1 MVIYIRAFLLYLLIL
16 HEWGSCRIDPLSLRL
31 IWLVKIFHT
40 QSIFPPKHDRTDRT
54 RSIRPKLLIAT
65 PFVAAISRKRM
76 PAPRC
81 STTRLYLSAGAA
93 LLRPRLGLLV
103 PWGSDFASRLSSAFG
118 ARGTRD
124 DSIPVL
130 SEGRFA
136 GQADGPGLASSIK
149 QNFLRGFY
157 SGLLTDFT
165 LHRTTTL
172 FCYSCFY
179 HQYKLIWASGST
191 KMDGSQQFERT
202 VKDLIYYI
210 PHKSDLPIPVCAFKK
225 IWSGEISVIGMWN

>member
-16 HEWGSCRIDPLSLRL
+16 HERGSSRIDPLSLRL

-54 RSIRPKLLIAT
+54 RSIRPKTTDCNSVRRRHLQKKNASAALLHL
-65 PFVAAISRKRM
+65 FVVARPCS
-76 PAPRC
+76 

-136 GQADGPGLASSIK
+136 GQADGPGLASSTK

-172 FCYSCFY
+172 FCYSWFY
-179 HQYKLIWASGST
+179 HQYKLIWAFGST

-225 IWSGEISVIGMWN
+225 I